1 MRICIDAGH
10 GGSDPGAINKD
21 YVIKEK
27 HITLMYAQELE
38 REFLRRGHD
47 VFMTRDN
54 DQFVALDTR
63 YKTANLHMCDIFIS
77 IHANAFYTSEARGW
91 EIWTSPGKTG
101 ADLLASKIHEE
112 VEKAG
117 FPYFKLRPD
126 WTDGD
131 VDKEAKFAVL
141 MGTKMPAVLIEL
153 GFITNNIDLS
163 NMRNK
168 KWREK
173 MVKAIADGA
182 EAYAAEAGLSK

>member
-1 MRICIDAGH
+1 MRVCIDAGH

-77 IHANAFYTSEARGW
+77 IHTNAFYTNEARGW
-91 EIWTSPGKTG
+91 EIWTSPGETG

-112 VEKAG
+112 IEKAG

-126 WTDGD
+126 WADGD

-173 MVKAIADGA
+173 MVKAIIDGA
-182 EAYAAEAGLSK
+182 EAYAAEAGLLK